1 MLMKNGRFV
10 RYVRFIL
17 KYSSAASGVIGG
29 LFIFAMT
36 LLVSVDVLGRYLF
49 GKPTLIAVEM
59 SAYMYVAII
68 FLGLAYTQSIGRH
81 IQITSVTSRLSQG
94 QQKILAIVISITA
107 IIFAGWL
114 VWFTAG
120 PAIQFFTQGAV
131 SKTGTHTPLWIP
143 ASFIPLGFLLFT
155 FQLIAGLV
163 RKLSA

>member
-1 MLMKNGRFV
+1 MKNGRFT

-17 KYSSAASGVIGG
+17 KNSSAASGVIGG

-49 GKPTLIAVEM
+49 GKPTLVAVEM

-68 FLGLAYTQSIGRH
+68 FLGLAYTESIGRH
-81 IQITSVTSRLSQG
+81 IQITSVTRRLSQN

-120 PAIQFFTQGAV
+120 PAR
-131 SKTGTHTPLWIP
+131 
-143 ASFIPLGFLLFT
+143 ASS
-155 FQLIAGLV
+155 
-163 RKLSA
+163 RC